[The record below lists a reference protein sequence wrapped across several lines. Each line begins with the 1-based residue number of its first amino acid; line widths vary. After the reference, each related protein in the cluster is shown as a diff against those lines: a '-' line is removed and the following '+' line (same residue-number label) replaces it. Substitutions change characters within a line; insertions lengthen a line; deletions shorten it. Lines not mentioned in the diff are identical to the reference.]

1 MKMEESAAMK
11 ESTRAAIRDGDDD
24 QKASLEAKE
33 MSVVDD
39 MINGG
44 DLSSSSTDILVE
56 PMAGINGS
64 GPPPFLTKT
73 FEIVEDPETDP
84 IVSWSIHRNSFIVW
98 DSHKFSENLLPKY
111 FKHKNLS
118 SFIRQLNTYGFK
130 KIDSDRWEFANEGFQ
145 GGKKHLLKNI
155 KRKNRYNSSNINTE
169 LEAEI
174 GILKKNQSE
183 LKMEI
188 VKLKQKNDES
198 NDKLEAEIGI
208 LKKNQ
213 SELKMEIVKLKQK
226 NDESNDKLTVFDDR
240 IRFVERRQQQ
250 MLNFLVKL
258 VKFPIL
264 FQQLMKK
271 KQVEKKELDEGEFSR
286 KKRRLLETQVTK
298 SLLELMG
305 TDQTVTK
312 SLNEPMET
320 DRRGTKN
327 LPEPIG
333 TDQRVTKNLPGP
345 MGNDQSVTKSLPEPM
360 GTDRSVAKSL
370 PEPIGTDQRVT
381 KDLAEPT
388 GTDQCVPKTLPKPM
402 ETNQRITK
410 TLPKP
415 MEIGQSVI
423 NSKNQVDQVLEPMQ
437 SDHFSKFLLDC
448 MEKDYWV
455 SMEDQ
460 ENIDAQEMSS
470 VYHVMAENL
479 LGESSCVENATNEE
493 LSVKDSKVYLELEDL
508 INWKPSNLTGFV
520 NDLLVEQTG

>member
-1 MKMEESAAMK
+1 MKMEESAAEK
-11 ESTRAAIRDGDDD
+11 ESTGAAIRYGDDD

-44 DLSSSSTDILVE
+44 DLSSSSTDILVK
-56 PMAGINGS
+56 PMEGINGS

-73 FEIVEDPETDP
+73 FEMIEDPETDP
-84 IVSWSIHRNSFIVW
+84 IVSWSIHRNSFI
-98 DSHKFSENLLPKY
+98 
-111 FKHKNLS
+111 
-118 SFIRQLNTYGFK
+118 GFK

-226 NDESNDKLTVFDDR
+226 NDESNDKLSVFEDR

-271 KQVEKKELDEGEFSR
+271 KQGEKKELDEGEFSR

-333 TDQRVTKNLPGP
+333 RVTKNLPGP
-345 MGNDQSVTKSLPEPM
+345 MENDQSVT
-360 GTDRSVAKSL
+360 KSL

-381 KDLAEPT
+381 KNLPEPMETDQRVTKDLPEPT
-388 GTDQCVPKTLPKPM
+388 GTDQSVPKTLPKPM
-402 ETNQRITK
+402 ETDQRITK

-415 MEIGQSVI
+415 METDQCITKTLPEPMEIGESVS

-470 VYHVMAENL
+470 VYHVMAKNL

-508 INWKPSNLTGFV
+508 INWKPSNLTGLV

>member
-1 MKMEESAAMK
+1 MEESAAEK
-11 ESTRAAIRDGDDD
+11 ESTGAAIRYGDDD

-44 DLSSSSTDILVE
+44 DLSSSSTDILVK
-56 PMAGINGS
+56 PMEGINGS

-73 FEIVEDPETDP
+73 FEMVEDPETDP

-111 FKHKNLS
+111 FKHKNFS
-118 SFIRQLNTYGFK
+118 SFIRQLNTYA
-130 KIDSDRWEFANEGFQ
+130 RFQ

-226 NDESNDKLTVFDDR
+226 NDESNDKLTVFEDR

-271 KQVEKKELDEGEFSR
+271 KHVEKKELDEGEFSR

-312 SLNEPMET
+312 SFNEPMET

-333 TDQRVTKNLPGP
+333 RVTKNLPGP
-345 MGNDQSVTKSLPEPM
+345 MGNSQSVT
-360 GTDRSVAKSL
+360 KSL

-381 KDLAEPT
+381 KNLPEPMETDQRVTKDLPEPT
-388 GTDQCVPKTLPKPM
+388 GTEQSVPNTLPKPM
-402 ETNQRITK
+402 ETDHTK
-410 TLPKP
+410 TLPEP
-415 MEIGQSVI
+415 MEIGESVS

-493 LSVKDSKVYLELEDL
+493 LSVNDSKVYLELEDL
-508 INWKPSNLTGFV
+508 INWKPSNLTGLV

>member
-1 MKMEESAAMK
+1 MKMEESAAEK
-11 ESTRAAIRDGDDD
+11 ESTGAAIRYGDDD

-44 DLSSSSTDILVE
+44 DLSSSSTDILVK
-56 PMAGINGS
+56 PMEGINGS

-73 FEIVEDPETDP
+73 FEMVEDPETDP
-84 IVSWSIHRNSFIVW
+84 I
-98 DSHKFSENLLPKY
+98 
-111 FKHKNLS
+111 
-118 SFIRQLNTYGFK
+118 GFK

-188 VKLKQKNDES
+188 MKLKQKNDES

-226 NDESNDKLTVFDDR
+226 NDESNDKLSVFEDR

-271 KQVEKKELDEGEFSR
+271 KHVEKKELDEGEFSR

-312 SLNEPMET
+312 SFNEPMET

-333 TDQRVTKNLPGP
+333 RVTKNLPGP
-345 MGNDQSVTKSLPEPM
+345 MGNSQSVT
-360 GTDRSVAKSL
+360 KSL

-381 KDLAEPT
+381 KNLPEPMETDQRVTKDLPEPT
-388 GTDQCVPKTLPKPM
+388 GTEQSVPNTLPKPM
-402 ETNQRITK
+402 ETDHTK
-410 TLPKP
+410 TLPEP
-415 MEIGQSVI
+415 MEIGESVS

-493 LSVKDSKVYLELEDL
+493 LSVNDSKVYLELEDL
-508 INWKPSNLTGFV
+508 INWKPSNLTGLV

>member
-1 MKMEESAAMK
+1 MKMEESAAEK
-11 ESTRAAIRDGDDD
+11 ESTGAAIRDGDDD

-44 DLSSSSTDILVE
+44 DLSSSSTDILVK
-56 PMAGINGS
+56 PMEGINGS

-73 FEIVEDPETDP
+73 FEMVEDPETDP
-84 IVSWSIHRNSFIVW
+84 IVSWSIHRNSFI
-98 DSHKFSENLLPKY
+98 
-111 FKHKNLS
+111 
-118 SFIRQLNTYGFK
+118 GFK

-226 NDESNDKLTVFDDR
+226 NDESNDKLSVFEDR

-305 TDQTVTK
+305 TDQMVTK

-345 MGNDQSVTKSLPEPM
+345 MGKGQSVTKSLPEPM
-360 GTDRSVAKSL
+360 GTDQSFTKSL

-381 KDLAEPT
+381 KNLPEPMETDQRVTKDLPEPT
-388 GTDQCVPKTLPKPM
+388 GTDQSVPKTLPKPM
-402 ETNQRITK
+402 GTDQRITK
-410 TLPKP
+410 TLPEP
-415 MEIGQSVI
+415 MEIGESVS

-508 INWKPSNLTGFV
+508 INWKPSNLTGLV

>member
-1 MKMEESAAMK
+1 MEESAAEK
-11 ESTRAAIRDGDDD
+11 KSTGAAIRDGD
-24 QKASLEAKE
+24 EAKE

-39 MINGG
+39 RINGG
-44 DLSSSSTDILVE
+44 DLSSSSTDILVK
-56 PMAGINGS
+56 PMEGINGS

-73 FEIVEDPETDP
+73 FEMVEDPETDP

-111 FKHKNLS
+111 FKHNNFS

-130 KIDSDRWEFANEGFQ
+130 KIDSDRWEFANEG
-145 GGKKHLLKNI
+145 
-155 KRKNRYNSSNINTE
+155 YNSSNINTE

-183 LKMEI
+183 SKTEI

-226 NDESNDKLTVFDDR
+226 NDESNDKLSVFEDR

-258 VKFPIL
+258 VKIPIF
-264 FQQLMKK
+264 FQQMMKK

-305 TDQTVTK
+305 TD
-312 SLNEPMET
+312 ET
-320 DRRGTKN
+320 D
-327 LPEPIG
+327 
-333 TDQRVTKNLPGP
+333 
-345 MGNDQSVTKSLPEPM
+345 LPEPM
-360 GTDRSVAKSL
+360 GTDLSVPRTS
-370 PEPIGTDQRVT
+370 
-381 KDLAEPT
+381 
-388 GTDQCVPKTLPKPM
+388 PKPM
-402 ETNQRITK
+402 ETDQRITK

>member
-1 MKMEESAAMK
+1 MEESAAEK
-11 ESTRAAIRDGDDD
+11 ESTGAAIRDVDDD

-33 MSVVDD
+33 MIVVDD

-44 DLSSSSTDILVE
+44 DLSSSSTDILVK
-56 PMAGINGS
+56 PMEGINGS

-73 FEIVEDPETDP
+73 FEMVEDPETDP

-98 DSHKFSENLLPKY
+98 DSHIFSENLLPKY
-111 FKHKNLS
+111 FKHKNFS

-188 VKLKQKNDES
+188 LKLKQKNDES
-198 NDKLEAEIGI
+198 NDKL
-208 LKKNQ
+208 
-213 SELKMEIVKLKQK
+213 S
-226 NDESNDKLTVFDDR
+226 VFEDR
-240 IRFVERRQQQ
+240 IRFVERRQKQ

-258 VKFPIL
+258 VKFPFL
-264 FQQLMKK
+264 FQQLMKE

-345 MGNDQSVTKSLPEPM
+345 MGNDQRVTKSLPEPM
-360 GTDRSVAKSL
+360 GTDQSVAKSL
-370 PEPIGTDQRVT
+370 PEPIGTDQRITKKLTEPMETDQRVT
-381 KDLAEPT
+381 KDLPEPT
-388 GTDQCVPKTLPKPM
+388 GTDQSVPKTLPKPM
-402 ETNQRITK
+402 ETNQHITK

-415 MEIGQSVI
+415 MGIGQSVI

-437 SDHFSKFLLDC
+437 SDHFSKFLLDR

-479 LGESSCVENATNEE
+479 LGESSCVANATNEE

-520 NDLLVEQTG
+520 NDLLMEQTG

>member
-1 MKMEESAAMK
+1 MEESAAEK
-11 ESTRAAIRDGDDD
+11 ESTGAAIRYGDDD

-44 DLSSSSTDILVE
+44 DLSSSSTDILVK
-56 PMAGINGS
+56 PMEGINGS

-73 FEIVEDPETDP
+73 FEMVEDPETDP
-84 IVSWSIHRNSFIVW
+84 IVSWSIHRNSFI
-98 DSHKFSENLLPKY
+98 
-111 FKHKNLS
+111 
-118 SFIRQLNTYGFK
+118 GFK

-169 LEAEI
+169 FEAEI

-226 NDESNDKLTVFDDR
+226 NDESNDKLSVFEDR

-271 KQVEKKELDEGEFSR
+271 KQVEKKELDEGEFSK

-333 TDQRVTKNLPGP
+333 RVTKNLPGP
-345 MGNDQSVTKSLPEPM
+345 MGNGQSVTKTLPEP
-360 GTDRSVAKSL
+360 V
-370 PEPIGTDQRVT
+370 GTDQRVT
-381 KDLAEPT
+381 KNLTEPMETDQRVTIDLPELT
-388 GTDQCVPKTLPKPM
+388 GTDPSVPKTLPKPM
-402 ETNQRITK
+402 ETDQRITK

-415 MEIGQSVI
+415 METDQCITKTLPEPMEIGGSVS

-508 INWKPSNLTGFV
+508 INWKPSNLTGLV

>member
-1 MKMEESAAMK
+1 MEESAAEK
-11 ESTRAAIRDGDDD
+11 ESTGAAIRYGDDD

-44 DLSSSSTDILVE
+44 DLSSSSTDILVK
-56 PMAGINGS
+56 PMEGINGS

-73 FEIVEDPETDP
+73 FEMVEDPETDP
-84 IVSWSIHRNSFIVW
+84 IVSWSIHRNSFI
-98 DSHKFSENLLPKY
+98 
-111 FKHKNLS
+111 
-118 SFIRQLNTYGFK
+118 GFK

-226 NDESNDKLTVFDDR
+226 NDESNDKLSVFEDR

-333 TDQRVTKNLPGP
+333 
-345 MGNDQSVTKSLPEPM
+345 
-360 GTDRSVAKSL
+360 
-370 PEPIGTDQRVT
+370 RVT
-381 KDLAEPT
+381 KDLPEPT
-388 GTDQCVPKTLPKPM
+388 GTDQSVPKTLPKPM
-402 ETNQRITK
+402 ETDQRITK
-410 TLPKP
+410 TWPKP
-415 MEIGQSVI
+415 METDQCITKTLPEPMEIGESVS

-508 INWKPSNLTGFV
+508 INWKPSNLTGLV